1 MKKIIRISFIG
12 LILFASITQA
22 NNLISLNLTKTPVKD
37 ALKYL
42 AKFSDKN
49 IVISQAVQ
57 GDITIFLKN
66 VTWQHALHIILQTQK
81 LGECI
86 SGKIIY
92 VAPIDEIIKQQKM
105 MPPKPLSALFIRLN
119 YAKAEDVAKLISAKK
134 QGLLSKCGSVITD
147 KRTNSL
153 MIRDIK
159 EQLGIIKSFVRKLD
173 IPMRQVL
180 IEARIANIDDDYAKE
195 LGVKFGMIDDN
206 LDDAAH
212 LNMNLLRL
220 VEGKSLDAELKALES
235 SGHATIIS
243 SPHLITANRKM
254 AVIETGEEIPYQ
266 EATGQGNTS
275 TAFKK
280 AVLRLQVT
288 PQIAPNNKI
297 ILYLK
302 VNQDKRS
309 SQEVQ
314 GVPAIDTNQL
324 ATQILLSDGQTIV
337 LGGIFEHTKTKHVD
351 GIPFLDDLPVVGALF
366 RRQKI
371 VDNRREL
378 LVFVTPRI
386 ILPQKLSS

>member
-1 MKKIIRISFIG
+1 MKKIIHIIFIG
-12 LILFASITQA
+12 LILFVSITQA
-22 NNLISLNLTKTPVKD
+22 NNLISLNLAKVSTKE

-66 VTWQHALHIILQTQK
+66 VTWQHALHVILQTQK
-81 LGECI
+81 LGERTL
-86 SGKIIY
+86 GKVIY
-92 VAPIDEIIKQQKM
+92 VAPIDEIIKQQQM
-105 MPPKPLSALFIRLN
+105 MPPKPLSTMFIRLN
-119 YAKAEDVAKLISAKK
+119 YAKAADVAKLFTAKK
-134 QGLLSKCGSVITD
+134 SNLLTTHGSVIMD

-153 MIRDIK
+153 MIFDDK
-159 EQLGIIKSFVRKLD
+159 EQLGVIKSFIRKLD

-180 IEARIANIDDDYAKE
+180 IEARIANIDEDYAKE
-195 LGVKFGMIDDN
+195 FGVKFGMIHGDY
-206 LDDAAH
+206 DDAH
-212 LNMNLLRL
+212 VDMNLMHKAF
-220 VEGKSLDAELKALES
+220 GKSLDVELHALENK
-235 SGHATIIS
+235 GHATIIS
-243 SPHLITANRKM
+243 SPHLLTANRQT
-254 AVIETGEEIPYQ
+254 ATIETGEEIPYQ
-266 EATGQGNTS
+266 ESTGQGNTS

-280 AVLRLQVT
+280 AVLSLQVT

-314 GVPAIDTNQL
+314 GVPAIDTNHL
-324 ATQILLSDGQTIV
+324 ATQVLLDNGQTIV
-337 LGGIFEHTKTKHVD
+337 LGGIFEDTKTKHID
-351 GIPFLDDLPVVGALF
+351 GIPFLGDLPVVGILF

-378 LVFVTPRI
+378 LIFVTPR